1 MKTNTTKAK
10 KSRAV
15 DAATNQKLLSMV
27 KLEPPTTRE
36 ELILLCQSATRM
48 TIERD
53 TEQLKLERRMLDLQE
68 AHAPKI
74 EKLDAEIEQSVKLIE
89 LWALAHREEEF
100 GDRQGITVAGSALEF
115 QKGTGK
121 IVADVDDKT
130 ALNQILSLPASYEEE
145 QRALVRVSAA
155 LNKQAAL
162 AMAKT
167 DEGAA
172 FLDKMGLRVAV
183 EETFKWTPAREDL
196 TPLTIVGGKQPVLS
210 VVAA

>member
-1 MKTNTTKAK
+1 MKTTKAK
-10 KSRAV
+10 TTKGQ
-15 DAATNQKLLSMV
+15 DAATNHKLLELV
-27 KLEPPTTRE
+27 RLEPPTTRE
-36 ELILLCQSATRM
+36 GLMEICQSTTRL

-53 TEQLKLERRMLDLQE
+53 AEQLKLERRMLDLQE

-74 EKLDAEIEQSVKLIE
+74 EKLDGEIEQSVKLIQ
-89 LWALAHREEEF
+89 LWALANRETEF
-100 GDRQGITVAGSALEF
+100 EGRQGIEVAGCTLEF

-121 IVADVDDKT
+121 IVAEPDDKA
-130 ALNQILSLPASYEEE
+130 ALNQILSLPDSYEEE
-145 QRALVRVSAA
+145 QRALVRVTAA

-167 DEGAA
+167 AEGAA
-172 FLDKMGLRVAV
+172 FLAKQGMRVVV

-196 TPLTIVGGKQPVLS
+196 TPLTVNAGKTSTAFS